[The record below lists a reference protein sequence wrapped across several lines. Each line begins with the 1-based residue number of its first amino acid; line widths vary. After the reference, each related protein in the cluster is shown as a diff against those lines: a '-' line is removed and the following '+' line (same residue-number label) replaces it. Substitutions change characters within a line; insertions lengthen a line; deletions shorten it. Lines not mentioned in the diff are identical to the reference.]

1 MLGGKS
7 MKKGW
12 IILIA
17 TSLLLLG
24 GCGGSGLPE
33 EDYNLEVPEGEI
45 RGTLML
51 PDGEGP
57 FKLAVIHQGSGPT
70 DRNGNSAIAGDNN
83 SLKMVA
89 EDLAKAGIASVRF
102 DKRGIAKSM
111 SLIEREEELVF
122 EDYINDM
129 IMWIDKVEQDER
141 FSEIYLIGHSEGAL
155 ISAAAAVE
163 KDVAGFISLA
173 GVGERA
179 SDTLR
184 RQLSGQPDEITNMTD
199 QIISELE
206 QGRMVENVP
215 DALQSLFRDSIQ
227 PYLVSWFRYDP
238 SEVYGEITS
247 PVLVVQG
254 DNDVQVTV
262 NDAMILSQAAGTKPV
277 LVPGMN
283 HILKD
288 APRDREG
295 NLETYSDP
303 DLELHPDLM
312 PVIIDF
318 INE

>member
-1 MLGGKS
+1 MR
-7 MKKGW
+7 KGL
-12 IILIA
+12 IIIMVAALF
-17 TSLLLLG
+17 LLG
-24 GCGGSGLPE
+24 GCGEGGLPE
-33 EDYNLEVPEGEI
+33 EDYNLEVAEGEI
-45 RGTLML
+45 KGSLML
-51 PDGEGP
+51 PEGEGP
-57 FKLAVIHQGSGPT
+57 FKLAIIHQGSGPT
-70 DRNGNSAIAGDNN
+70 DRDGNSAIAGDNN

-89 EDLAKAGIASVRF
+89 EDLAQAGIASLRF

-111 SLIEREEELVF
+111 SLIEREEDLIF
-122 EDYINDM
+122 EDYVNDM
-129 IMWIDKVEQDER
+129 IMWIEKAEQDER

-155 ISAAAAVE
+155 ISAAAAAQKE
-163 KDVAGFISLA
+163 VAGFVSLA

-184 RQLSGQPDEITNMTD
+184 RQLSGQPEEITSMTNP
-199 QIISELE
+199 IIGELE
-206 QGRMVENVP
+206 QGRLVDNVP
-215 DALQSLFRDSIQ
+215 EVLQSLFRDSIQ
-227 PYLVSWFRYDP
+227 PYLISWFKYDP
-238 SEVYGEITS
+238 TEVYGEITS

-262 NDAMILSQAAGTKPV
+262 NDAMILSQAAGIKPV

-295 NLETYSDP
+295 NLETYKDP

>member
-1 MLGGKS
+1 MR
-7 MKKGW
+7 KGL
-12 IILIA
+12 IIIMVAALF
-17 TSLLLLG
+17 LLG
-24 GCGGSGLPE
+24 GCGEGGLPE
-33 EDYNLEVPEGEI
+33 EDYNLEVAEGEI
-45 RGTLML
+45 KGSLML
-51 PDGEGP
+51 PEGEGP
-57 FKLAVIHQGSGPT
+57 FKLAIIHQGSGPT
-70 DRNGNSAIAGDNN
+70 DRDGNSAIAGDNN

-89 EDLAKAGIASVRF
+89 EDLAQAGIASLRF

-111 SLIEREEELVF
+111 SLIEREEDLVF
-122 EDYINDM
+122 EDYVNDM
-129 IMWIDKVEQDER
+129 ILWIEKAEQDER

-155 ISAAAAVE
+155 ISAAAAAQKE
-163 KDVAGFISLA
+163 VAGFVSLA

-184 RQLSGQPDEITNMTD
+184 RQLSGQPEEITSMTNP
-199 QIISELE
+199 IIGELE
-206 QGRMVENVP
+206 QGRLVDNVP
-215 DALQSLFRDSIQ
+215 EVLQSLFRDSIQ

-277 LVPGMN
+277 LISGMN

-288 APRDREG
+288 APKDMEG
-295 NLETYSDP
+295 NLETYRDP

-312 PVIIDF
+312 PEIIQF
-318 INE
+318 IND